1 MSPSEN
7 KAIVRQLVEKV
18 YCGAVDQLDQL
29 VAADYVDHSRWRDRE
44 GLRRVI
50 VAFKGVYPGIEFSI
64 RDILA
69 EDDKVAARIR
79 CTCRDHHSDESQDK
93 VIHSIAIFRL
103 SDGKVV
109 EHWGHSDSFF

>member
-1 MSPSEN
+1 MASSEN
-7 KAIVRQLVEKV
+7 KTIVRQLVEQV
-18 YCGAVDQLDQL
+18 YSGAVERLDEL

-50 VAFKGVYPGIEFSI
+50 VAFKGAYPTIEFSV

-69 EDDKVAARIR
+69 EDDRVAARIR
-79 CTCRDHHSDESQDK
+79 CTCRDPSDPSQDK
-93 VIHSIAIFRL
+93 VIHSISIFRL
-103 SDGKVV
+103 DEGKVV

>member
-1 MSPSEN
+1 MSSSDN

-18 YCGAVDQLDQL
+18 YCGAVDQLDEL

-50 VAFKGVYPGIEFSI
+50 VAFKGAYPEIEFSV

-79 CTCRDHHSDESQDK
+79 CTCRDHSDRFQDK

-103 SDGKVV
+103 DDGKVV

>member
-1 MSPSEN
+1 MFASDN

-18 YCGAVDQLDQL
+18 YCGAVDQLDGL

-44 GLRRVI
+44 GLSRVI
-50 VAFKGVYPGIEFSI
+50 VAFKGAYPAIEFSV
-64 RDILA
+64 RDIVA

-79 CTCRDHHSDESQDK
+79 CTCRDHSDTDK

-103 SDGKVV
+103 DNGKVV